1 MRITDTV
8 LHQNFINNL
17 AFATERLYES
27 ETKVL
32 TNKRINKPSDAPVD
46 VMTDL
51 ALRTKL
57 SEIEQ
62 YQRNI
67 SQANTLLQNSESVVS
82 QLVEVFQRLNE
93 LSVQGAS
100 DSYGPSDKQSISYE
114 VNQLLEQIVNFANNR
129 TESTYIFSGT
139 NSDVAPYVVTRD
151 ADGEITEVKTAGS
164 AGDIVV
170 VMGENIKMKTN
181 INGQELFEEG
191 ENLFDIAIKLRDALR
206 DNDTESVQDQL
217 GRLQDATEK
226 IINVQSVVGARVNR
240 LDAAET
246 RAENDDII
254 FSEFL
259 SDTEDI
265 DAAEAIMDYQQQLLT
280 MQSSLQ
286 AGSRLLYPKLSD
298 FLK

>member
-46 VMTDL
+46 VMIDL

-57 SEIEQ
+57 GEIDQ

-67 SQANTLLQNSESVVS
+67 SRSKTLLQNSESVVS
-82 QLVEVFQRLNE
+82 QLSEVFQRLNE

-114 VNQLLEQIVNFANNR
+114 VNQLLEQVVNFANNR

-164 AGDIVV
+164 AGDIIV
-170 VMGENIKMKTN
+170 VMGENIRMKTN
-181 INGQELFEEG
+181 INGQELFEDG

-206 DNDTESVQDQL
+206 ENDTESVQDQL

-226 IINVQSVVGARVNR
+226 IINVQSVIGARVNR
-240 LDAAET
+240 LDSAET
-246 RAENDDII
+246 RAENDKIT

-259 SDTEDI
+259 SDIEDI
-265 DAAEAIMDYQQQLLT
+265 DAAEAIMDYQLQLLT

>member
-17 AFATERLYES
+17 SFATERLYES

-57 SEIEQ
+57 SNIEQ

-67 SQANTLLQNSESVVS
+67 SQSKTLLQNSESVVE
-82 QLVEVFQRLNE
+82 QLGQVFQRLNE

-114 VNQLLEQIVNFANNR
+114 VNQLLEQIVNYANNR

-151 ADGEITEVKTAGS
+151 SDGEITEVKTAGS

-181 INGQELFEEG
+181 INGQDLFEEG
-191 ENLFDIAIKLRDALR
+191 DNLFDIAIKLRDALR
-206 DNDTESVQDQL
+206 ENDTGSVQDQL

-226 IINVQSVVGARVNR
+226 IINVQSVIGARVNR
-240 LDAAET
+240 LDAAEI
-246 RAENDDII
+246 RAENDNIT

-286 AGSRLLYPKLSD
+286 AGSRLLYPKLTD

>member
-8 LHQNFINNL
+8 LHKNFINSL
-17 AFATERLYES
+17 ASATERLYDS

-51 ALRTKL
+51 AIRTKL
-57 SEIEQ
+57 SEITQ

-67 SQANTLLQNSESVVS
+67 SRGKTLLQNSESVVS
-82 QLVEVFQRLNE
+82 QLSEIFQRLNT
-93 LSVQGAS
+93 LAVQGAS
-100 DSYGPSDKQSISYE
+100 DSYGPTDKLSISYE
-114 VNQLLEQIVNFANNR
+114 VNQLLEQIVNYANNR
-129 TESTYIFSGT
+129 MESTYIFSGT
-139 NSDVAPYVVTRD
+139 NSDVAPYIVSRN

-164 AGDIVV
+164 AGDITT
-170 VMGENIKMKTN
+170 VMGENIKMKVN
-181 INGQELFEEG
+181 INGQDLFESG
-191 ENLFDIAIKLRDALR
+191 ENLFDIAIKFRDSLSA
-206 DNDTESVQDQL
+206 NDGNQVRTQL
-217 GRLQDATEK
+217 GRLQSATEK
-226 IINVQSVVGARVNR
+226 IINIQSVIGARVNR
-240 LDAAET
+240 LDAADS
-246 RAENDDII
+246 RATDDNVT

-259 SDTEDI
+259 SNTEDI
-265 DAAEAIMDYQQQLLT
+265 DAAEAIMDYQQELLT